1 MVLYYNTM
9 IMTIPRKKLSDEV
22 ISWIK
27 TYILSHELKP
37 GDPLPTEGAM
47 SDLMGVSR
55 NIVREAV
62 KALSFL
68 GIIDSAPKRGLT
80 VAKVNFRLATE
91 YLGFHLAINDYP
103 KYQLLET
110 RIAIEIGSL
119 SSAMRQLKADPQLC
133 AKLEQVCVD
142 KDFKDVDE
150 FIAQDLAFHRGLLEA
165 GNIGPLMA
173 FGDLIQTFFQRFR
186 QDVQDYRINWHK
198 GVLEHREILTALQVG
213 ELTKAETILKGHLQD
228 YDGVL

>member
-1 MVLYYNTM
+1 M
-9 IMTIPRKKLSDEV
+9 IIAIPRKKLSDEV

-27 TYILSHELKP
+27 NYILSNGLKP
-37 GDPLPTEGAM
+37 GDPLPTEGMM
-47 SDLMGVSR
+47 SEQMGISR

-80 VAKVNFRLATE
+80 VAKVNLRLATE

-103 KYQLLET
+103 KSQLLET
-110 RIAIEIGSL
+110 RIAIEIGGL
-119 SSAMRQLKADPQLC
+119 ASAMRGLKANGPLC
-133 AKLEQVCVD
+133 EKLEQACVD
-142 KDFKDVDE
+142 KDFPQDGEE

-165 GNIGPLMA
+165 SNIGPLMA
-173 FGDLIQTFFQRFR
+173 FGDLIQTFFMRFR
-186 QDVQDYRINWHK
+186 QDVLDAKVNWHK
-198 GVLEHREILTALQVG
+198 GVLEHQEILTALRAS
-213 ELTKAETILKGHLQD
+213 ELTKAETILRGHLQD